1 MESHWILYDYYWKYG
16 KISSEISQSIK
27 VSSNDMTKEYK
38 PNSKYKIL
46 NAKNK
51 CNYVTTLDWLHGY
64 EIVTSFKFF

>member
-1 MESHWILYDYYWKYG
+1 MLYDYYWKYG
-16 KISSEISQSIK
+16 NISSEISQSIK

-51 CNYVTTLDWLHGY
+51 CNYVTTLD
-64 EIVTSFKFF
+64 